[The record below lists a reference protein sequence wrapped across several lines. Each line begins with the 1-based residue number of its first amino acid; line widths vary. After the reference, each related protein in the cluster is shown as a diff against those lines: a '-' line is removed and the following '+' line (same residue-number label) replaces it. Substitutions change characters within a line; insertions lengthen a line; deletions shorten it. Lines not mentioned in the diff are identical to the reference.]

1 MEWRDPNTG
10 QIKMWVW
17 VASGLAVVVGLFL
30 FKGISSGQSTTTG
43 TTIAG
48 GQSSDTTDLISQLEQ
63 ALQDLQKQ
71 APNPDPPIPPIVHK
85 HTLKPYTVKSGDTW
99 NSIATHF
106 GMTLDQFFRHNPDL
120 KSLGTPDQARAGG
133 RIVQVFK
140 GEGTGNNP
148 PPAPKT
154 YVVKAGDTF
163 KMIATKFNLTRAQFY
178 SLNPTLPTTHFQM
191 ARGGGRTVTVGT
203 ANTH

>member
-30 FKGISSGQSTTTG
+30 FKGISSGQATTTG

-63 ALQDLQKQ
+63 ALQDLQNQ
-71 APNPDPPIPPIVHK
+71 QPSPVPDPIPPIVHK
-85 HTLKPYTVKSGDTW
+85 HTLKSYTVKSGDTW
-99 NSIATHF
+99 NSISTRF

-140 GEGTGNNP
+140 GEGTKP
-148 PPAPKT
+148 PPAPT
-154 YVVKAGDTF
+154 SYVVKAGDTF
-163 KMIATKFNLTRAQFY
+163 KSIANRFNLTKAQFY
-178 SLNPTLPTTHFQM
+178 TLNPTLQTNAF
-191 ARGGGRTVTVGT
+191 RSIRKGGRTVVVGT